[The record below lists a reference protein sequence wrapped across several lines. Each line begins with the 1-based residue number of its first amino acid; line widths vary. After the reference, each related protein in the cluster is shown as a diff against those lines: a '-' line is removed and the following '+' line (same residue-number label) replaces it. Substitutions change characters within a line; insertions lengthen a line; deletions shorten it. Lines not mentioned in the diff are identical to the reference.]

1 MEPTCQG
8 LGKKN
13 KEKKKSRGCDEA
25 DYSGMGPP
33 PVFIFPG
40 ILHSSAVNCAGG
52 QSNSRYFQFHT
63 FQIAP
68 TCREPAAVQIQLAVK
83 SKNAADFIFPLHFE
97 QAAPLTVK
105 TTQGVPGFA
114 LLSSLRLH
122 IKLFLVQ
129 IPALRAPFAS
139 N

>member
-1 MEPTCQG
+1 MQVGCQT
-8 LGKKN
+8 
-13 KEKKKSRGCDEA
+13 A
-25 DYSGMGPP
+25 D
-33 PVFIFPG
+33 IF
-40 ILHSSAVNCAGG
+40 SSALFKYVRN
-52 QSNSRYFQFHT
+52 
-63 FQIAP
+63 AP

-83 SKNAADFIFPLHFE
+83 SKNAADFIFSLHFE

-122 IKLFLVQ
+122 MKLFLVQ
-129 IPALRAPFAS
+129 VPALTAPFAS